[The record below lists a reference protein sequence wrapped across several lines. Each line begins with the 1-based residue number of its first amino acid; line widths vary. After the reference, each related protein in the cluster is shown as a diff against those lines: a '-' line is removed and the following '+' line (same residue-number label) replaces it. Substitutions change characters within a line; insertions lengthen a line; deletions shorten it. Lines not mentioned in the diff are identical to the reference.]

1 MLFTLEALEAKHGDA
16 LLLHFGTTPKP
27 QLIVLDGGPA
37 GVFNKTLRN
46 RLNLVKAARSP
57 NDALVIRML
66 MVSHIDDDHINGV
79 LQLTKRLEELRAQKK
94 PLPYNLLT
102 LWHNSFDDILG
113 NQADTLA
120 ANLKAAVKAVSV
132 GAAMPTNLPIQ
143 RHSALVLASV
153 KQGRELRNHAE
164 TLSLDVNEGFDSLV
178 MVPEGQKS
186 KTLSFGGGLSFTVLG
201 PREARVRK
209 LQEEWDKEI
218 KKLGV
223 ARQAAFM
230 DDSVFNL
237 SSIIVLAKAGGR
249 TMLLTGDARG
259 DDILEGLKH
268 GKLLKNGTCHVDLL
282 KLPHHGSD
290 HNVSTEFFR
299 QVTADHY
306 VVSGNGEHGNPELAT
321 LKMLS
326 EARGQEAFTLSLTN
340 EEPRLTA
347 FFQAEKAAGKKYNV
361 VFRKD
366 DALSVRVDLGD
377 ALED

>member
-16 LLLHFGTTPKP
+16 LLLHFGTTPRP
-27 QLIVLDGGPA
+27 QLIVIDGGPS

-46 RLNLVKAARSP
+46 RLNLLRAARSP
-57 NDALVIRML
+57 HDPMAIRML

-102 LWHNSFDDILG
+102 LWHNSFDDLLG
-113 NQADTLA
+113 NSADALA
-120 ANLKAAVKAVSV
+120 ANLKAVVKAVSV
-132 GAAMPTNLPIQ
+132 GAAMPPNLPIQ
-143 RHSALVLASV
+143 RHSALLLASV
-153 KQGRELRNHAE
+153 KQGRELRNHAT
-164 TLSLDVNEGFDSLV
+164 TLSLNVNEGFDSLV

-186 KTLSFGGGLSFTVLG
+186 QALALGGGLSFTVLG
-201 PREARVRK
+201 PREARVRD
-209 LQEEWDKEI
+209 LQEKWDKEI

-223 ARQAAFM
+223 ARQAAFV
-230 DDSVFNL
+230 DRSVFNL

-268 GKLLKNGTCHVDLL
+268 GKLLKHGTCHVDLL
-282 KLPHHGSD
+282 KIPHHGSD

-321 LKMLS
+321 LMMLS
-326 EARGQEAFTLSLTN
+326 EARGQDVFSLYLTN

-347 FFQAEKAAGKKYNV
+347 FFQAEQAAGKKYKV

-366 DALSVRVDLGD
+366 DALSVRINLGD
-377 ALED
+377 EFED

>member
-16 LLLHFGTTPKP
+16 LLLHFGTIPRP
-27 QLIVLDGGPA
+27 QLIVIDGGPS

-46 RLNLVKAARSP
+46 RLNLLRVARSP
-57 NDALVIRML
+57 NNSMAIRML

-79 LQLTKRLEELRAQKK
+79 LQLTKRLDELRAQKK

-102 LWHNSFDDILG
+102 LWHNSFDDLLG
-113 NQADTLA
+113 NSADALA
-120 ANLKAAVKAVSV
+120 ANLKAAVEAVSV
-132 GAAMPTNLPIQ
+132 GAAMPPNLPIQ

-153 KQGRELRNHAE
+153 KQGRELRNHAT
-164 TLSLDVNEGFDSLV
+164 TLSLNVNEGFDSRV

-186 KTLSFGGGLSFTVLG
+186 KTLSLGGGLSFTVLG
-201 PREARVRK
+201 PREDRVRD
-209 LQEEWDKEI
+209 LQEKWDEEI

-223 ARQAAFM
+223 ARQAAFV
-230 DDSVFNL
+230 DQSVFNL

-268 GKLLKNGTCHVDLL
+268 GKLMKDGTCHVDLL
-282 KLPHHGSD
+282 KMPHHGSD

-326 EARGQEAFTLSLTN
+326 EARGQDVFSLYLTN

-347 FFQAEKAAGKKYNV
+347 FFQAEKAAGKKYDV

-377 ALED
+377 ALQD

>member
-1 MLFTLEALEAKHGDA
+1 MLYTLEALEAKHGDA
-16 LLLHFGTTPKP
+16 LLLHFGSTPQP
-27 QLIVLDGGPA
+27 QLIVIDGGPS

-46 RLNLVKAARSP
+46 RLNLLRAARSP
-57 NDALVIRML
+57 NDPMVIRML

-79 LQLTKRLEELRAQKK
+79 LQLTKRLDELRAQKK

-102 LWHNSFDDILG
+102 LWHNSFDDLLG
-113 NQADTLA
+113 NSADALA
-120 ANLKAAVKAVSV
+120 TNLKAAVKAVSV
-132 GAAMPTNLPIQ
+132 GSAMPPNLPIQ

-153 KQGRELRNHAE
+153 RQGRELRNHAT
-164 TLSLDVNEGFDSLV
+164 TLSLNVNEGFDGLV
-178 MVPEGQKS
+178 MVPEGHKS
-186 KTLSFGGGLSFTVLG
+186 KALSLGGGLSFTVLG
-201 PREARVRK
+201 PREARVRD
-209 LQEEWDKEI
+209 LQEKWDKEI

-223 ARQAAFM
+223 ARQAAFV
-230 DDSVFNL
+230 DQSVFNL

-268 GKLLKNGTCHVDLL
+268 AKLLKDGTCHVDLL
-282 KLPHHGSD
+282 KIPHHGSD

-326 EARGQEAFTLSLTN
+326 EARGQDVFSLYLTN

-347 FFQAEKAAGKKYNV
+347 FFQAEKAAGKKYKA

-377 ALED
+377 ELED

>member
-27 QLIVLDGGPA
+27 QLIVIDGGPS
-37 GVFNKTLRN
+37 GVYTKTLRN
-46 RLNLVKAARSP
+46 RLNLLKAARSP
-57 NDALVIRML
+57 SDSLPIRMV

-79 LQLTKRLEELRAQKK
+79 LQLTRRLDELRAQKK

-113 NQADTLA
+113 NQADGLTT
-120 ANLKAAVKAVSV
+120 NLKAAVKAVSV
-132 GAAMPTNLPIQ
+132 GAAMPTDLPIQ

-153 KQGRELRNHAE
+153 KQGRELRNHAT

-201 PREARVRK
+201 PREARVK
-209 LQEEWDKEI
+209 ELQVTWDKEI

-223 ARQAAFM
+223 ARQAAFV
-230 DDSVFNL
+230 DQSVFNL

-268 GKLLKNGTCHVDLL
+268 AKLLKGGTCHIDLL
-282 KLPHHGSD
+282 KIPHHGSD

-306 VVSGNGEHGNPELAT
+306 VVSGDGEHGNPEIAT

-326 EARGQEAFTLSLTN
+326 EARGQEAFTLYLTN
-340 EEPRLTA
+340 QEPRLTA
-347 FFQAEKAAGKKYNV
+347 FFHTEKAAGKKYKV
-361 VFRKD
+361 IFRKG
-366 DALSVRVDLGD
+366 DAPSVRVDLGD
-377 ALED
+377 QLGD